1 MGWVLV
7 LSTMAIMCNDFTISP
22 LLQVVAPL
30 IGWVLQPPQ
39 LVIVIFD
46 ISIIIGNVYFY
57 SFLIIIT
64 VNIIS
69 LPAIVVKSM
78 TMILK

>member
-1 MGWVLV
+1 MRNG
-7 LSTMAIMCNDFTISP
+7 FTISP

-30 IGWVLQPPQ
+30 MGWVLQPPQ